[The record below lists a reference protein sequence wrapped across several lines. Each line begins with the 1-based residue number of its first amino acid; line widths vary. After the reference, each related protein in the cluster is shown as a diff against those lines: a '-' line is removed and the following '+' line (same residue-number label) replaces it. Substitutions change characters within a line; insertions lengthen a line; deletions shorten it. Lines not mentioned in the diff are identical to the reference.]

1 MAAAD
6 NTQAGGTLFG
16 FKNLFT
22 RRKRVDIEDYK
33 PDWGIVG
40 EDGMTGQQ
48 RYEAALR
55 EESVEE
61 ARRDQLSAALSGLGK
76 TDGGG
81 RTTVGGARPSISPV
95 TASPYGFPMNIDQ
108 AGGNVMP
115 GASTQP
121 FGSMEQLMARA
132 NLLEQAKRKRVF

>member
-1 MAAAD
+1 MAR
-6 NTQAGGTLFG
+6 GTLFD
-16 FKNLFT
+16 FKNLFAG
-22 RRKRVDIEDYK
+22 RKRVDIEDYK

-40 EDGMTGQQ
+40 EDGMTGQD
-48 RYEAALR
+48 RYNAALR
-55 EESVEE
+55 EESIED
-61 ARRDQLSAALSGLGK
+61 AKRDQLMAGLQGLGK

-81 RTTVGGARPSISPV
+81 RTNIGLGRPSMSPV
-95 TASPYGFPMNIDQ
+95 TASPFGFPMNIDL
-108 AGGNVMP
+108 AGGSVMP

>member
-1 MAAAD
+1 MAE
-6 NTQAGGTLFG
+6 GTLFNL
-16 FKNLFT
+16 KNFNNPFA
-22 RRKRVDIEDYK
+22 RRKRVEAADFVI
-33 PDWGIVG
+33 
-40 EDGMTGQQ
+40 DGVFRDDLYQD
-48 RYEAALR
+48 ALR
-55 EESVEE
+55 EEAAED
-61 ARRDQLSAALSGLGK
+61 AKRDQLSSALASLGK

-81 RTTVGGARPSISPV
+81 GATVGRARPGMTPV
-95 TASPYGFPMNIDQ
+95 TASPFGFPMDINL

>member
-1 MAAAD
+1 MAAE
-6 NTQAGGTLFG
+6 GTLFD
-16 FKNLFT
+16 FKNLFS
-22 RRKRVDIEDYK
+22 RRKRVESADFVI
-33 PDWGIVG
+33 
-40 EDGMTGQQ
+40 DGVFRDDLYQD
-48 RYEAALR
+48 ALR
-55 EESVEE
+55 EEAIED
-61 ARRDQLSAALSGLGK
+61 ARRDQLSSALASLGK

-81 RTTVGGARPSISPV
+81 GATLGRARPAMTEV
-95 TASPYGFPMNIDQ
+95 TASPFGFPMDINL

>member
-1 MAAAD
+1 MAAE
-6 NTQAGGTLFG
+6 GTLFD
-16 FKNLFT
+16 FKNLFS
-22 RRKRVDIEDYK
+22 RRKRVESADFVI
-33 PDWGIVG
+33 
-40 EDGMTGQQ
+40 DGVFRDDLYQD
-48 RYEAALR
+48 ALR
-55 EESVEE
+55 EEAIED
-61 ARRDQLSAALSGLGK
+61 ARRDQLSSALASLGK

-81 RTTVGGARPSISPV
+81 GATVGRARPGMTPV
-95 TASPYGFPMNIDQ
+95 TASPFGFPMDINL

>member
-1 MAAAD
+1 MAR
-6 NTQAGGTLFG
+6 GTLFD
-16 FKNLFT
+16 FKNPFS
-22 RRKRVDIEDYK
+22 RRKRVDANDYYE
-33 PDWGIVG
+33 DWGVVG
-40 EDGMTGQQ
+40 KDGMTGQQ
-48 RYEAALR
+48 RYERDKMNQDLDDAN
-55 EESVEE
+55 
-61 ARRDQLSAALSGLGK
+61 RDQLSAALSGLGK

-81 RTTVGGARPSISPV
+81 RTTVGRARPGMSEV
-95 TASPYGFPMNIDQ
+95 TASQFGFPMNIDL

>member
-1 MAAAD
+1 MAAE
-6 NTQAGGTLFG
+6 GTLFD
-16 FKNLFT
+16 FKNLFS
-22 RRKRVDIEDYK
+22 RRKRVDIDDYK

-40 EDGMTGQQ
+40 EDGMTGED
-48 RYEAALR
+48 RYNAALR
-55 EESVEE
+55 EEAIED
-61 ARRDQLSAALSGLGK
+61 ARRDQLMAGLQGLGK

-81 RTTVGGARPSISPV
+81 GATVGRARPGMTPV
-95 TASPYGFPMNIDQ
+95 AASPFGFPMNIDL
-108 AGGNVMP
+108 AGGSVMP

>member
-1 MAAAD
+1 MAE
-6 NTQAGGTLFG
+6 GTLFNL
-16 FKNLFT
+16 KNFNNPFA
-22 RRKRVDIEDYK
+22 RRKRVEAADFVIDGVFREDLYQ
-33 PDWGIVG
+33 D
-40 EDGMTGQQ
+40 
-48 RYEAALR
+48 ALR

-61 ARRDQLSAALSGLGK
+61 ARRDQLSSALASLGK

-81 RTTVGGARPSISPV
+81 GATVGRARPGMTPV
-95 TASPYGFPMNIDQ
+95 TASPFGFPMDINLS
-108 AGGNVMP
+108 GGNVMP

>member
-1 MAAAD
+1 MAAE
-6 NTQAGGTLFG
+6 GTLLG
-16 FKNLFT
+16 FKNPFT
-22 RRKRVDIEDYK
+22 RRKRVEAADFVI
-33 PDWGIVG
+33 
-40 EDGMTGQQ
+40 DGVFRDDLYQD
-48 RYEAALR
+48 ALR
-55 EESVEE
+55 EEAAED
-61 ARRDQLSAALSGLGK
+61 AKRDQLSSALGGLGK

-81 RTTVGGARPSISPV
+81 RATVGGARPRMSPV
-95 TASPYGFPMNIDQ
+95 TASPFGFPMNIDL

>member
-1 MAAAD
+1 MAAE
-6 NTQAGGTLFG
+6 GTLLG
-16 FKNLFT
+16 FKNPFS
-22 RRKRVDIEDYK
+22 RRKRVDIEDYRL
-33 PDWGIVG
+33 DWGIVG

-61 ARRDQLSAALSGLGK
+61 ARRDQLSSALASLGK

-81 RTTVGGARPSISPV
+81 GATVGRARPGMTPV
-95 TASPYGFPMNIDQ
+95 TASPFGFPMDINLS
-108 AGGNVMP
+108 GGNVMP

>member
-1 MAAAD
+1 MAAE
-6 NTQAGGTLFG
+6 GTLFD
-16 FKNLFT
+16 FKNLFS
-22 RRKRVDIEDYK
+22 RRKRVESADFVI
-33 PDWGIVG
+33 
-40 EDGMTGQQ
+40 DGVFRDDLYQD
-48 RYEAALR
+48 ALR
-55 EESVEE
+55 EEAIED
-61 ARRDQLSAALSGLGK
+61 ARRDQLSSALASLGK

-81 RTTVGGARPSISPV
+81 GSTVGRARPGMTPV
-95 TASPYGFPMNIDQ
+95 TVSPFGFPMDINL

>member
-16 FKNLFT
+16 FKNPFARFKKKKVDPADFIINGEFRNDLF
-22 RRKRVDIEDYK
+22 
-33 PDWGIVG
+33 
-40 EDGMTGQQ
+40 Q
-48 RYEAALR
+48 AALA
-55 EESVEE
+55 E
-61 ARRDQLSAALSGLGK
+61 QAALDAERNQLIAGFQGLGK

-81 RTTVGGARPSISPV
+81 RTNIGLGRPSMSPV
-95 TASPYGFPMNIDQ
+95 TSSPYGFPMDINLS
-108 AGGNVMP
+108 GGNVMP